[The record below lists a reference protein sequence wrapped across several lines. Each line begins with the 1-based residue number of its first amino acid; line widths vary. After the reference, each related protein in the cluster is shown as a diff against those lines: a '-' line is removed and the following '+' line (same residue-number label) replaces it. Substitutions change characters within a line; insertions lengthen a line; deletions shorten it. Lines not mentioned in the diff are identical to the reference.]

1 MYFFFI
7 FFIINFP
14 DALNHNEE
22 TGEMTQAKDIIQEND
37 TTDATASAINGVKE
51 EVAAPLEAVSS
62 QYS

>member
-1 MYFFFI
+1 MYFF
-7 FFIINFP
+7 NFP

-22 TGEMTQAKDIIQEND
+22 TGEMTQVKDIIQEND

-51 EVAAPLEAVSS
+51 EVAEPLETVSS